1 MCFFVDDKAM
11 PIWSIVLKKEARGR
25 RICLDETDNALGQEE
40 SSGDM
45 DTYSDMGRG
54 GSSEDNVVILGNDMT
69 TTVNNR
75 RWTFC

>member
-1 MCFFVDDKAM
+1 MVYR
-11 PIWSIVLKKEARGR
+11 VKERSTGR
-25 RICLDETDNALGQEE
+25 RICLNETDNALGQEE